1 MLIPDAVSVAVFPAQ
16 SVAVPVT
23 DWFAPSPRDLK
34 SLVSRSARQLWT
46 PDPVSAHHHRHAAGD
61 RPCRRRLRPL
71 RRTGRAGPSAGACIM
86 MSMFRTCRE
95 QAQSYRAVPVGSA
108 DAPGFSRSVGGGGAS
123 LEAEVRYPLLSG
135 TSGG

>member
-1 MLIPDAVSVAVFPAQ
+1 
-16 SVAVPVT
+16 
-23 DWFAPSPRDLK
+23 
-34 SLVSRSARQLWT
+34 
-46 PDPVSAHHHRHAAGD
+46 
-61 RPCRRRLRPL
+61 
-71 RRTGRAGPSAGACIM
+71 M

-135 TSGG
+135 TSGGSPRLAYPACYDCDAPYADVL